1 MLEIHFIGTGDAFG
15 SGGRRNSAI
24 LLRERGRCVLLDCGV
39 TTHSGLRAC
48 GVDPREIDSIVITH
62 FHADH
67 AGGIPFL
74 LLGYLFED
82 RRDRPLEVLGPRGI
96 ERVVMD
102 TTRAFHFDSTIER
115 PYDLSFVEFAAGQT
129 LSSAGFKIVPKPAF
143 HHPHTQPH
151 ILRVETEDR
160 AIVFSGDTGWH
171 DELPEKVG
179 DVDLFISECVYMEE
193 SFEYHLS
200 HERLDGE
207 RERFKCGSIVLTH
220 VGSEVLRDSGLVRF
234 DVADDDMR
242 LEI

>member
-1 MLEIHFIGTGDAFG
+1 MLEVHFIGTGDAFG

-24 LLRERGRCVLLDCGV
+24 LLRERGRCVMLDCGV
-39 TTHSGLRAC
+39 TTHVGLRAC
-48 GVDPREIDSIVITH
+48 GVDPREIDSIVISH

-67 AGGIPFL
+67 AAGVPFL

-82 RRDRPLEVLGPRGI
+82 RRDRPLEIVGPRGI

-102 TTRAFHFDSTIER
+102 TTRAFHFDTTFEL
-115 PYDLSFVEFAAGQT
+115 PYELSFVEFAAGQT
-129 LSSAGFKIVPKPAF
+129 MQSAGFKISPKPAF

-151 ILRVETEDR
+151 ILRVETDNR

-171 DELPEKVG
+171 DDLPKKVG

-193 SFEYHLS
+193 SFEYHLA
-200 HERLDGE
+200 HERLEAE
-207 RERFKCGSIVLTH
+207 RDRFKCGSIVLTH
-220 VGSEVLRDSGLVRF
+220 MGGEVLGNLGRVRF

-242 LEI
+242 LEV